1 MNRRDFVKW
10 TAAAA
15 AGAMSANAAFGSEL
29 TGDAPAPFEE
39 ATIGSLQAAMS
50 SGKTSSRALT
60 QWYLSRIATL
70 DKKVNSIIE
79 INPDALAIAAEMDR
93 ERRTGKVRGP
103 LHGVPIVIK
112 DNID

>member
-15 AGAMSANAAFGSEL
+15 AGAMSANAFG
-29 TGDAPAPFEE
+29 GDWSGDVHVSFEE
-39 ATIGSLQAAMS
+39 ATLTELQAAMS

-60 QWYLSRIATL
+60 QWYLSRIATV

-79 INPDALAIAAEMDR
+79 VNPDALAIAAAR
-93 ERRTGKVRGP
+93 HCTP
-103 LHGVPIVIK
+103 
-112 DNID
+112 